1 MKAIRKS
8 SSLLKSRDFAALWAG
23 SAVSELGGA
32 FGTFCNSVLVYEL
45 TGSKM
50 ALGSMWLLYYIP
62 SILLQLISG
71 PFIDK
76 WSRKRIMVFSQ
87 WTRAVIFLLP
97 LAILSFGMIEVWH
110 IYVVQVVIGLI
121 TPLYVPA
128 SQAITP
134 TIVVQQQLPAANA
147 FLDGTTRLM
156 LFSGPILGGIFIES
170 IGVRPTLA
178 IVCILLTVSGF
189 TLLSVHEKRAL
200 LKIRKTWLAQFQ
212 EGIHYFFRQ
221 RTIVWLGFF
230 LAFVQFGVGVT
241 MVINLP
247 FITDVLK
254 GNYQEYGLFMAGFPL
269 GYVIGSFI
277 VGKLPTISRRKLM
290 LGSLV
295 IGGCTYIALGVTQT
309 ILLAILIEVLAGI
322 VMALFS
328 IHNLTICQQLIP
340 NQLMGS
346 VMSVRLAIIRTAM
359 PLGILA
365 GGVISELWGIRPLYI
380 LIGTIIVTV
389 SLIGMMMPYFKFIDQ
404 PTKMSAE

>member
-1 MKAIRKS
+1 MES
-8 SSLLKSRDFAALWAG
+8 NTLLKSRGFVALWAG

-50 ALGSMWLLYYIP
+50 ALGSMWLLYFIP
-62 SILLQLISG
+62 SILLQLVSG

-76 WSRKRIMVFSQ
+76 WSRKWIMVFSQ
-87 WTRAVIFLLP
+87 WTRAVIFLMP
-97 LAILSFGMIEVWH
+97 LAILSLGMIEVWH

-134 TIVVQQQLPAANA
+134 TIVAQEQLPSANA

-156 LFSGPILGGIFIES
+156 LFSAPILGGIFIES
-170 IGVRPTLA
+170 IGVRPTLT
-178 IVCILLTVSGF
+178 IVCILLTASGF
-189 TLLSVHEKRAL
+189 TLLCVNEKRTA
-200 LKIRKTWLAQFQ
+200 KVIRKTWIAQFQ
-212 EGIHYFFRQ
+212 EGIQYFFRQ

-247 FITDVLK
+247 YITDVLK

-277 VGKLPTISRRKLM
+277 VGKLPIISRRKLM

-295 IGGCTYIALGVTQT
+295 IGGCTFIALGVTQT
-309 ILLAILIEVLAGI
+309 ILLAILFEILAGV
-322 VMALFS
+322 VMAIFS
-328 IHNLTICQQLIP
+328 IHNLSICQQLIP

-359 PLGILA
+359 PLGILTS
-365 GGVISELWGIRPLYI
+365 GILSELWGIRPLYI
-380 LIGTIIVTV
+380 MIGAIIVAFSIIGITV
-389 SLIGMMMPYFKFIDQ
+389 PYFKFIDK
-404 PTKMSAE
+404 PTKMLAE